1 MRTLEFGFTASAK
14 EITFRFVMTNPLS
27 NIRGSLKDIKADY
40 ARHAGIKLQGG
51 NYDICWRN
59 LCDSIGQPAATKSA
73 ALLYKVREATY
84 IMGQSGTSKSL
95 AEAMLNSDIT
105 KFSKSVNAP
114 KASAVKKTK
123 PQPKPERSSPKASV
137 GSASSATQIL
147 RKNKPVTISN
157 QWLEKDLEDF
167 LVKHW
172 DDIDLNVPEG
182 KLELIGR
189 QKRLGQSRDHVDLLA
204 LSLTGVYVAI
214 ELKIKRAGG
223 SELTQL
229 QSYIQ
234 DMRDSEREK
243 FVGVL
248 VAPEFSPKVENVARG
263 VDEVRLRTFKL
274 RAK

>member
-73 ALLYKVREATY
+73 ALLYKVREASY

-114 KASAVKKTK
+114 KASAVNKTK
-123 PQPKPERSSPKASV
+123 PQPKRSSPK
-137 GSASSATQIL
+137 GSSSPASSAIQIL
-147 RKNKPVTISN
+147 RKNQPVTISN

>member
-1 MRTLEFGFTASAK
+1 
-14 EITFRFVMTNPLS
+14 MTNPLS
-27 NIRGSLKDIKADY
+27 NIQGALKDIKADY

-51 NYDICWRN
+51 NYEVCWHN
-59 LCDSIGQPAATKSA
+59 LCDAIGQPAATKSA
-73 ALLYKVREATY
+73 ALLHKVREATY

-105 KFSKSVNAP
+105 KFSKSVNVP
-114 KASAVKKTK
+114 KASVVKKTE
-123 PQPKPERSSPKASV
+123 PPKPKRSSPKASV
-137 GSASSATQIL
+137 GSASSTTQIL
-147 RKNKPVTISN
+147 RKNKPVTISS

-189 QKRLGQSRDHVDLLA
+189 QKRLWQSRDHVDLLA

-234 DMRDSEREK
+234 DMRDSKREK

-248 VAPEFSPKVENVARG
+248 IAPEFSPKVENVARG